1 MENTLIGAGVGGM
14 ILAGALLI
22 LSLVIIVLWILLPFA
37 VFGLKAR
44 LDQHTELLGNV
55 VRILDPDGSKWAAY
69 NAHEAAKE
77 AARKAAIQQCA
88 DAGKAAEEKA
98 RADKKLRRTQTE
110 IRCPACNLR
119 QTISDLRAEVR
130 HTCQGCKAEIVFEG

>member
-1 MENTLIGAGVGGM
+1 MENALSGFGIGAG
-14 ILAGALLI
+14 ILAAGLMVLA
-22 LSLVIIVLWILLPFA
+22 LVIIVLWVLLPFA
-37 VFGLKAR
+37 IFGLKAR
-44 LDQHTELLGNV
+44 LDQQTQILGNMIRV
-55 VRILDPDGSKWAAY
+55 LDPDGSKWAVY

-88 DAGKAAEEKA
+88 DAGKAAEERA
-98 RADKKLRRTQTE
+98 RSDKKLRSTKTE